1 VTTPFIAIMRPAEGA
16 DGSNAEDLLLL
27 LLKLV
32 LGDKALCFQV
42 GEFFDCLNIPD
53 AGHSRACSNFV
64 LHELYRTLLHAAW
77 RHHGHALRQE
87 SEHGAGPNVIP
98 LAAVACVLAAS
109 VDDQQSAVQPEALTT
124 VFDQRT
130 FVVTAVRPNIR
141 APQFGSEDPS
151 DPAQTTGV
159 LTIMLREEY

>member
-1 VTTPFIAIMRPAEGA
+1 MTPFIAILRPAEGA

-64 LHELYRTLLHAAW
+64 LHELSTARYFLQLGGIMDTRFVTS
-77 RHHGHALRQE
+77 RNTV
-87 SEHGAGPNVIP
+87 P
-98 LAAVACVLAAS
+98 
-109 VDDQQSAVQPEALTT
+109 VQT
-124 VFDQRT
+124 
-130 FVVTAVRPNIR
+130 
-141 APQFGSEDPS
+141 
-151 DPAQTTGV
+151 
-159 LTIMLREEY
+159 